1 VANGAELYSV
11 NRGHGLRP
19 LYTHPV
25 FPAVVAA
32 WFAALLGLGSLML
45 PADLIGRLLAAGG
58 MAASASSFGFTARAT
73 IALAA
78 ALAGAGLGLSLA
90 RRVIGPAGIEGENCS
105 SAQVALRC
113 RPIDVVEDLGEEG
126 IAEAEPGDRWY
137 EAPSVDPAS
146 AVFDHPPAIDAAET
160 VRPTPQSS
168 LDNLGLMQLT
178 ARLASLLDARRTR
191 SATQRAASGPIG
203 RAAFGG
209 NAPEASDADDAAR
222 AVADF
227 FAPATPNPPGGGGQ
241 TDESCPPAFSRGPGM
256 VSAVASPSGQGMAES
271 TLPRRR
277 SDRDGAAQSLRP
289 ALSAPDRDISES

>member
-1 VANGAELYSV
+1 MANGAELYSV
-11 NRGHGLRP
+11 NRRHGFRP

-58 MAASASSFGFTARAT
+58 MAASAASFGFTARAT

-78 ALAGAGLGLSLA
+78 ALAGVGLGLSLA
-90 RRVIGPAGIEGENCS
+90 RRVIAPVGIEVENCP

-113 RPIDVVEDLGEEG
+113 RPIDVAEDLGEEG

-137 EAPSVDPAS
+137 EAPPVDPTS
-146 AVFDHPPAIDAAET
+146 AVIDTPPAIDAAET
-160 VRPTPQSS
+160 SRPTPQSS

-178 ARLASLLDARRTR
+178 ARLASLLDERRMQSDR
-191 SATQRAASGPIG
+191 ERAASGSIRPT
-203 RAAFGG
+203 AFGG
-209 NAPEASDADDAAR
+209 NPPEASDADDAAR

-227 FAPATPNPPGGGGQ
+227 FAPVAANQPGGGGQ
-241 TDESCPPAFSRGPGM
+241 TDESCPPAISRGPGM
-256 VSAVASPSGQGMAES
+256 LSAVASLSGQGMPES

-277 SDRDGAAQSLRP
+277 GDCDGGAQSLRS
-289 ALSAPDRDISES
+289 ALSGPDRDSSEG